1 MLYYNKKYVKIL
13 KKYHKEDVHLKKT
26 DDFSQ
31 YEEDEKTKKRRFKL
45 FDTQRE
51 GKGVS
56 KEDAV
61 ITPDLKGF
69 FKSFS
74 RNFSKLLSVNILMV
88 IGNFPLLF
96 ALLGMSG
103 MFKTQYFAPAST
115 FFANLRGIMLH
126 ESTYSPATMALF
138 GIEGIQIENSATTL
152 MSNTLLCLSLLVFL
166 TFGFV
171 NVGTTYIIRNL
182 IKGEP
187 VFMWADFK
195 YAIKR
200 NKKQGFFFGIAD
212 LLILVLI
219 PFNIFTLLSDL
230 STILSSIIFWLNVV
244 FGILYIFMRFYI
256 YMQMITFDL
265 SIYKILKNSLIFSL
279 VGFKRNILALLGI
292 ICLVLVEFVLLFGLG
307 GMLLPIGLALP
318 LVVSFACGSYM
329 AGFASYF
336 KIKQIMIDPYQEENA
351 GGNEEDCSNI
361 ETDLI

>member
-1 MLYYNKKYVKIL
+1 MKNI
-13 KKYHKEDVHLKKT
+13 
-26 DDFSQ
+26 DDFSRYQ
-31 YEEDEKTKKRRFKL
+31 EDEKPKKRRFKL

-56 KEDAV
+56 KEDAI

-74 RNFSKLLSVNILMV
+74 RNFNKLLSVNILIV
-88 IGNFPLLF
+88 IGNFPVLF

-126 ESTYSPATMALF
+126 ESAYSPATMALF

-152 MSNTLLCLSLLVFL
+152 LSNTMLLLSLLVFL

-171 NVGTTYIIRNL
+171 NVGSTYIIRNL

-187 VFMWADFK
+187 VFMWSDFK

-200 NKKQGFFFGIAD
+200 NKKQGFFFGIID
-212 LLILVLI
+212 LIILVMI
-219 PFNIFTLLSDL
+219 PFNVLTLISNLNSF
-230 STILSSIIFWLNVV
+230 LSSIIFWLNII

-265 SIYKILKNSLIFSL
+265 SLYKILKNSLIFSL
-279 VGFKRNILALLGI
+279 IGFKRNILALLGI
-292 ICLVLVEFVLLFGLG
+292 ILLILIEFSLLLGFGG
-307 GMLLPIGLALP
+307 ILLPIGLAMP
-318 LVVSFACGSYM
+318 LVALFACGAYM

-336 KIKQIMIDPYQEENA
+336 KIKQIMIDPYQNSDEAEESIPDIDA
-351 GGNEEDCSNI
+351 
-361 ETDLI
+361 DLI

>member
-1 MLYYNKKYVKIL
+1 MKKI
-13 KKYHKEDVHLKKT
+13 
-26 DDFSQ
+26 DDYSQ
-31 YEEDEKTKKRRFKL
+31 YEDEEKPKKKRFKL

-56 KEDAV
+56 KEEAV

-74 RNFSKLLSVNILMV
+74 RNFNKLLSVNILMV
-88 IGNFPLLF
+88 VGNFPLLF

-126 ESTYSPATMALF
+126 EGAYSPATMALF
-138 GIEGIQIENSATTL
+138 GIEGIQIENSATTPI
-152 MSNTLLCLSLLVFL
+152 SNALLILSLLVFF

-200 NKKQGFFFGIAD
+200 NKKQGFLFGIVD
-212 LLILVLI
+212 LLVLVLI

-230 STILSSIIFWLNVV
+230 SSMLSSIVFWLNVV

-265 SIYKILKNSLIFSL
+265 SLYKILKNSLIFSL
-279 VGFKRNILALLGI
+279 IGFKRNIMALLGI
-292 ICLVLVEFVLLFGLG
+292 ICLVFIEVALLFGLG
-307 GMLLPIGLALP
+307 GILLPIGLALP
-318 LVVSFACGSYM
+318 LVALFACGSYM

-336 KIKQIMIDPYQEENA
+336 KIKQIMIDPYQVENSDE
-351 GGNEEDCSNI
+351 NEETYPDI
-361 ETDLI
+361 DAELI

>member
-1 MLYYNKKYVKIL
+1 MKKI
-13 KKYHKEDVHLKKT
+13 
-26 DDFSQ
+26 DDYSQ
-31 YEEDEKTKKRRFKL
+31 YEDEEKPKKKRFKL

-56 KEDAV
+56 KEEAV

-74 RNFSKLLSVNILMV
+74 RNFNKLLSVNILMV
-88 IGNFPLLF
+88 VGNFPILF

-126 ESTYSPATMALF
+126 ESAYSPATMALF
-138 GIEGIQIENSATTL
+138 GIEGIQIENSATTPI
-152 MSNTLLCLSLLVFL
+152 SNALLILSLLVFF

-187 VFMWADFK
+187 VFIWADFK

-200 NKKQGFFFGIAD
+200 NKKQGFFFGIID
-212 LLILVLI
+212 LLVLVLI

-230 STILSSIIFWLNVV
+230 SSMLSSIVFWLNVV

-265 SIYKILKNSLIFSL
+265 SLYKILKNSLIFSL
-279 VGFKRNILALLGI
+279 IGFKRNIMALLGI
-292 ICLVLVEFVLLFGLG
+292 ICLVFIEVALLFGLG
-307 GMLLPIGLALP
+307 GILLPIGLALP
-318 LVVSFACGSYM
+318 LVALFACGSYM

-336 KIKQIMIDPYQEENA
+336 KIKQIMIDPYQVENSDE
-351 GGNEEDCSNI
+351 NEETYPDI
-361 ETDLI
+361 DAELI